1 MTPTVDLSHAAEL
14 LERLGPA
21 LAYHEGALRAAAP
34 AGHEDDTRDAALRAS
49 LSQLGIE
56 VSRPMYAYL
65 RWQLERT
72 RRTDEGERKRSA
84 SAERARRAADASVHV
99 EAAALGVPR
108 LMCDAEGARWV
119 VSEPRRPADA
129 DEPDCLLFVGAQH
142 ERRRQSTYPRD
153 WRALSNDA
161 LSALLPPP

>member
-1 MTPTVDLSHAAEL
+1 MTSTVDLSHAAEI

-34 AGHEDDTRDAALRAS
+34 AGQEDDTRDAALRAS

-72 RRTDEGERKRSA
+72 RRTDDGERKRSA
-84 SAERARRAADASVHV
+84 SAERARRAADANVHV

-108 LMCDAEGARWV
+108 LMCDPEGARWV
-119 VSEPRRPADA
+119 VSEPRRATDT
-129 DEPDCLLFVGAQH
+129 DGPDCLLFVGAQQ

>member
-1 MTPTVDLSHAAEL
+1 MTPTVDLSHAAEI
-14 LERLGPA
+14 LERLAPA

-49 LSQLGIE
+49 LSQLGLE

-72 RRTDEGERKRSA
+72 RRTDESARQRST
-84 SAERARRAADASVHV
+84 SVERARREADANAHV

-108 LMCDAEGARWV
+108 LMCDGAGARWV
-119 VSEPRRPADA
+119 VSEPRRPTGSGAP
-129 DEPDCLLFVGAQH
+129 ECLLFVGAQH
-142 ERRRQSTYPRD
+142 ERRRQPSYPRD

-161 LSALLPPP
+161 LSALLPPA

>member
-1 MTPTVDLSHAAEL
+1 MTPTVDLSHAAEI

-34 AGHEDDTRDAALRAS
+34 AGREDDTRDAALRAS

-72 RRTDEGERKRSA
+72 RRTDESERQRSTVV
-84 SAERARRAADASVHV
+84 ERARRDTDAHAHL

-108 LMCDAEGARWV
+108 LMCDADGARWV
-119 VSEPRRPADA
+119 VSEPRRPAGA
-129 DEPDCLLFVGAQH
+129 AEPDCLLFVGAQR
-142 ERRRQSTYPRD
+142 ERRRLSSYPRD

-161 LSALLPPP
+161 LSALLPPA

>member
-1 MTPTVDLSHAAEL
+1 MTPTVDLSHAAEI

-21 LAYHEGALRAAAP
+21 LAYHEGALRAATP
-34 AGHEDDTRDAALRAS
+34 SGHEDDTRDAALRAS

-65 RWQLERT
+65 RWQLERN
-72 RRTDEGERKRSA
+72 RRTDEGERKRTA
-84 SAERARRAADASVHV
+84 SAERARRDADAHAHV

-108 LMCDAEGARWV
+108 LMCDASGARWV
-119 VSEPRRPADA
+119 VSEPRRPA
-129 DEPDCLLFVGAQH
+129 ESGGPDCLLFVGAQH
-142 ERRRQSTYPRD
+142 ERRRQPSYPRD

-161 LSALLPPP
+161 LSALLPPA